1 VERPLRESKFLPT
14 STMYRLFADG
24 CGAPP
29 AGARVVYV
37 DGGWDM
43 FHAGHV
49 AFLREAAALGD
60 FLLVGVHSDAVVNRH
75 RGCNF
80 PLLNQ
85 QERVLSVLAC
95 RHTGDVVIDP
105 PWYLTREMIAA
116 LNIAVVAHGTTQDR
130 NMDDRDPY
138 EVPRQMGI
146 FSTIPSKHALTV
158 DAIVGRIHA
167 NHDRIAT
174 KVEKK
179 MVAEQQ
185 YYKERYRL

>member
-1 VERPLRESKFLPT
+1 
-14 STMYRLFADG
+14 
-24 CGAPP
+24 
-29 AGARVVYV
+29 
-37 DGGWDM
+37 
-43 FHAGHV
+43 
-49 AFLREAAALGD
+49 
-60 FLLVGVHSDAVVNRH
+60 
-75 RGCNF
+75 
-80 PLLNQ
+80 
-85 QERVLSVLAC
+85 VLSVLAC